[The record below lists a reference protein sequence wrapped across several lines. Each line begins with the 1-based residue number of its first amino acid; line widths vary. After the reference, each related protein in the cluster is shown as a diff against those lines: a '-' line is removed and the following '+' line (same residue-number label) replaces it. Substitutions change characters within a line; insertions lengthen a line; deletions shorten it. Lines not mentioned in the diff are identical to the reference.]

1 MKNPGISFC
10 VITGGHR
17 PDMME
22 ALIQSVI
29 AQKIPAYEILV
40 CGKYKNDPR
49 VNYVETKEWAET
61 AAVCKMRN
69 FNAARARYDTVI
81 ILDDDVTFAPDWWK
95 NMKRHAD
102 FDLAGCRGLDP
113 LGNRWWDYQK
123 IERGNPLASPELLDY
138 GAEHPGSYISGYF
151 MMMRREVWEAVKFD
165 ETRRNY
171 QHDDIDFCHRAKD
184 AGFTLKVFPDAVVTH
199 HVDPRGRAEN
209 DRARAEFIEKNAA
222 AATAEG
228 EARKLLLLKDYAAAA
243 QKYRA
248 LAALHGRFDDLYN
261 LAFCEEHLGNADAA
275 LEWYRKAA
283 AANAPSPAR
292 LAAAW
297 FHIGY
302 ILRGGGKGEAA
313 ETALRKTIE
322 LQPDHKKAALLL
334 DTLPA
339 GKSGR

>member
-22 ALIQSVI
+22 ALIQSI
-29 AQKIPAYEILV
+29 EALHIPAYEILV

-49 VNYVETKEWAET
+49 VDYIETRKWAET

-69 FNAARARYDTVI
+69 FNAGRARYDTVI
-81 ILDDDVTFAPDWWK
+81 ILDDDVTFAPDWWS
-95 NMKRHAD
+95 NMKRHAG

-138 GAEHPGSYISGYF
+138 GAEDTGSYISGYF
-151 MMMRREVWEAVKFD
+151 MMMRWDVWNAVKFD

-171 QHDDIDFCHRAKD
+171 QHDDIDFCHRVKD

-209 DRARAEFIEKNAA
+209 DRAKAEFIEKNAT
-222 AATAEG
+222 AATAEE
-228 EARKLLLLKDYAAAA
+228 EARKFLLLKDYPAAAK
-243 QKYRA
+243 KYGA
-248 LAALHGRFDDLYN
+248 LAALHARFDDCYN
-261 LAFCEEHLGNADAA
+261 LAFCEEHLGNIDAA

-283 AANAPSPAR
+283 AVNAPSPAR
-292 LAAAW
+292 HAAAW
-297 FHIGY
+297 FHIGS
-302 ILRGGGKGEAA
+302 ILRGKGDAEGAEA
-313 ETALRKTIE
+313 ALRKT
-322 LQPDHKKAALLL
+322 LQLQADHKKAALLL
-334 DTLPA
+334 DTLLA
-339 GKSGR
+339 GKEGR

>member
-22 ALIQSVI
+22 ALIQSI
-29 AQKIPAYEILV
+29 AAQHIPAYEILV
-40 CGKYKNDPR
+40 CGKYKKDPR
-49 VNYVETKEWAET
+49 VNHIETKEWAET

-69 FNAARARYDTVI
+69 FNAARAQYDTVI
-81 ILDDDVTFAPDWWK
+81 ILDDDVTFAPDWWH
-95 NMKRHAD
+95 NMKRHAG

-123 IERGNPLASPELLDY
+123 IERGNPLAAPELLDY
-138 GAEHPGSYISGYF
+138 AAEDPGSYISGFF
-151 MMMRREVWEAVKFD
+151 MMMRWDVWNAVKFD

-171 QHDDIDFCHRAKD
+171 QHDDIDFCHRVKD

-199 HVDPRGRAEN
+199 HVDPRGRAETE
-209 DRARAEFIEKNAA
+209 RARAEFIERNSTP
-222 AATAEG
+222 ATAEE
-228 EARKLLLLKDYAAAA
+228 EARKLLLIKDYAAAA
-243 QKYRA
+243 EKYRA
-248 LAALHGRFDDLYN
+248 LAARHARFDDCYN
-261 LAFCEEHLGNADAA
+261 LAYCEEQLGNPGDA
-275 LEWYRKAA
+275 LEWYRKAT

-292 LAAAW
+292 RAAAW
-297 FHIGY
+297 FHIGS
-302 ILRGGGKGEAA
+302 ILLDKGIAGDAA
-313 ETALRKTIE
+313 EALRKTLE

-334 DTLPA
+334 NSPVA